1 MMLSVVDCAKRVF
14 SDLKRQS
21 NKRQKVK
28 QNNRTLA

>member
-14 SDLKRQS
+14 SDLKRP
-21 NKRQKVK
+21 KKGKKVK